1 MKQTFEYALISS
13 PLDEIEIEDIGNCY
27 IKAINNI
34 QDEWYLST
42 KTELGDTYIKI
53 FGPFNE
59 TINRFMKGFK
69 FEFYKIDYKE
79 SRIISIIDKFIN
91 DPKKQ
96 ITYVEEITLLE
107 IEDKLDSLI
116 LKEIR

>member
-13 PLDEIEIEDIGNCY
+13 PLDEIEIEDIGQCHLKVVND
-27 IKAINNI
+27 ID
-34 QDEWYLST
+34 DEWYLSIQT
-42 KTELGDTYIKI
+42 ILGNTYIKS

-59 TINRFMKGFK
+59 TINRFVKGFK
-69 FEFYKIDYKE
+69 FEFYRIDYKE
-79 SRIISIIDKFIN
+79 SRIINIIDRFIN